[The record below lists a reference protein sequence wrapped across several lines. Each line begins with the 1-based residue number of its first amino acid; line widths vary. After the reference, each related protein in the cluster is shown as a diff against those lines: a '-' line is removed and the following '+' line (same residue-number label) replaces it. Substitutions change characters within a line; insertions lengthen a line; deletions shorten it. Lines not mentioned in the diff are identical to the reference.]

1 MSIRK
6 AARPDR
12 LELAERAVLALAL
25 VGGVIWA
32 VAPGLH

>member
-1 MSIRK
+1 MSTRK

-12 LELAERAVLALAL
+12 LELAERTMLALAL
-25 VGGVIWA
+25 LGGVIWA